1 MKKYRAF
8 IALLLAS
15 ILVTPSI
22 AYCVPETGK
31 QNNNKVNDDYY
42 WAKLSDYTPSNSS
55 FKINK
60 YPTGLLKPEDSENN
74 WFTPPTDST
83 DSSYTTTGNI
93 SGLPVTNNISS
104 TDYWKT
110 NDVCS
115 SNNTGSSF
123 STLGEYKSKNID
135 LVCAADSPNPNIY
148 GDLSINDDTGNKS
161 VPEFKDGSKV
171 NLDFSLNMRTFRESY
186 NSSLLLE
193 NQPIW
198 VDNNTKISGTNYSE
212 AGENSLENWYFANDA
227 ELMFVLNLPKE
238 AKVDE
243 STKYSITGLGEK
255 FKAPVATSTSN
266 DDGTTTLTI
275 KVRKKDTTPIT
286 YKELTIAI
294 NSIKNVSLKIENLTL
309 SRKDSNDKP
318 VRITGYAYGMLD
330 MLAGQTKA
338 SVVKPSTKQNTT
350 GNDNNQVFIA
360 RTNYLFA
367 AKQSD
372 EGRDANAER
381 VANAER
387 DANGAFA
394 KPNLIT
400 FSFKVKKPKT
410 YSVTYSFK
418 SGTSEKSLPAEVTAL
433 LPESTSGHTNGENIT
448 PAQPS
453 KTSVDIKDKDG
464 KKLGTWNFAGW
475 SPTSATINNAD
486 VSFVGTWNFTP
497 VKEPN
502 PGPNTPPIPDY
513 PYNPETPKIPDT
525 PVTPET
531 PEEEPQEEPQK
542 SENKQKSSQTEQTSK
557 QQILKKTGANIAFI
571 AIFAMFIV
579 LFATLMRRIRN
590 TQQIKHL
597 R

>member
-8 IALLLAS
+8 IGLLLAS
-15 ILVTPSI
+15 IFVIPSI
-22 AYCVPETGK
+22 AYCVPETVK
-31 QNNNKVNDDYY
+31 PANNKVDDDYY

-74 WFTPPTDST
+74 WFTPASSEDN
-83 DSSYTTTGNI
+83 SYTTTGNV
-93 SGLPVTNNISS
+93 SGLPVTSNISS

-110 NDVCS
+110 NNVCS
-115 SNNTGSSF
+115 SKNDGSSF
-123 STLGEYKSKNID
+123 NTLKEYESKNID

-148 GDLSINDDTGNKS
+148 GDLSIGDDTGNKS
-161 VPEFKDGSKV
+161 IPEFKDGSKV

-198 VDNNTKISGTNYSE
+198 VGNNTKISGTNYSE

-255 FKAPVATSTSN
+255 FKDPVATSTSN

-294 NSIKNVSLKIENLTL
+294 NSIKNVSLKIENVTL

-330 MLAGQTKA
+330 MLAGPNA
-338 SVVKPSTKQNTT
+338 NSVVKPSTKQNTT

-367 AKQSD
+367 SKQSD
-372 EGRDANAER
+372 EGRDANAEKDK
-381 VANAER
+381 NS
-387 DANGAFA
+387 NLT

-400 FSFKVKKPKT
+400 FSFRVKKPETYSVT

-418 SGTSEKSLPAEVTAL
+418 SGTSEKSLPAEVMAL
-433 LPESTSGHTNGENIT
+433 LPESTYWHTNGENIT

-497 VKEPN
+497 VTEPK
-502 PGPNTPPIPDY
+502 PDPNTPPIPGY
-513 PYNPETPKIPDT
+513 PYNPETPETPEIPDT

-531 PEEEPQEEPQK
+531 TEEEPQK
-542 SENKQKSSQTEQTSK
+542 SENKQETSQTEQTSK

-579 LFATLMRRIRN
+579 LSATLMRRIRN
-590 TQQIKHL
+590 NQQIKHL

>member
-22 AYCVPETGK
+22 AYCVPETVK
-31 QNNNKVNDDYY
+31 PADNKVDDDYY

-60 YPTGLLKPEDSENN
+60 YPTGLLKPENSKNN
-74 WFTPPTDST
+74 WFTPPTDSA
-83 DSSYTTTGNI
+83 DSSYTTTGNV

-115 SNNTGSSF
+115 PKNAGSSLN
-123 STLGEYKSKNID
+123 TLEEYKSKNID

-148 GDLSINDDTGNKS
+148 GDLSIGNDTGNKS
-161 VPEFKDGSKV
+161 IPEFKDGSKV
-171 NLDFSLNMRTFRESY
+171 NLNFSLNMRTFRESY

-193 NQPIW
+193 KQPIW
-198 VDNNTKISGTNYSE
+198 VDSNTKISGTNHSDTGEE
-212 AGENSLENWYFANDA
+212 ALVNWYFANDA

-238 AKVDE
+238 AKVDN

-255 FKAPVATSTSN
+255 KFNNPVATSTSN
-266 DDGTTTLTI
+266 NDGTTTLTI
-275 KVRKKDTTPIT
+275 KVRKKDATPIT
-286 YKELTIAI
+286 YKDLTIAI
-294 NSIKNVSLKIENLTL
+294 NSIENVSLKIENVTL

-318 VRITGYAYGMLD
+318 ARITGYAYGMLD
-330 MLAGQTKA
+330 MLASPNKD
-338 SVVKPSTKQNTT
+338 SVVKPSANQNTT
-350 GNDNNQVFIA
+350 GNNNNQVFIA

-372 EGRDANAER
+372 EGRDANAEKGK
-381 VANAER
+381 
-387 DANGAFA
+387 DSKPT

-400 FSFKVKKPKT
+400 FSFKVKKPET

-433 LPESTSGHTNGENIT
+433 LPASTSGHNNGVNIT
-448 PAQPS
+448 PAKPS

-475 SPTSATINNAD
+475 SPTSAIINNAD

-497 VKEPN
+497 VEEPN
-502 PGPNTPPIPDY
+502 PGSNTPPIPDH
-513 PYNPETPKIPDT
+513 PHDPETPDKPDT
-525 PVTPET
+525 PVTPKN
-531 PEEEPQEEPQK
+531 PNKPQEELQTKQVSPEPNTGAAQTEK
-542 SENKQKSSQTEQTSK
+542 SED
-557 QQILKKTGANIAFI
+557 QQILAKTGVNTVFI
-571 AIFAMFIV
+571 AIFAIFMLLLAASLRKI
-579 LFATLMRRIRN
+579 LPR
-590 TQQIKHL
+590 QQIKHL

>member
-8 IALLLAS
+8 IGLLLAS

-22 AYCVPETGK
+22 AYCVPETVKPANGK
-31 QNNNKVNDDYY
+31 VDDDYY
-42 WAKLSDYTPSNSS
+42 WTKLSDYTPSNSS

-74 WFTPPTDST
+74 WFTPTTDSE
-83 DSSYTTTGNI
+83 DSSYTTTGNV

-123 STLGEYKSKNID
+123 STLVEYKSKNID

-148 GDLSINDDTGNKS
+148 GDLSIGDDTGNKS
-161 VPEFKDGSKV
+161 IPEFKDGSKV

-193 NQPIW
+193 KQPIW

-212 AGENSLENWYFANDA
+212 TGEGLLVNWYFANDA

-255 FKAPVATSTSN
+255 FKNPVATPTSN
-266 DDGTTTLTI
+266 NDGTTTLTI

-294 NSIKNVSLKIENLTL
+294 NSIKNVSLKIENVTL

-330 MLAGQTKA
+330 MLAGQTRT
-338 SVVKPSTKQNTT
+338 SVIKPSTKQNTT
-350 GNDNNQVFIA
+350 GNDSNQVFIA

-372 EGRDANAER
+372 EGRDANAEKGK
-381 VANAER
+381 
-387 DANGAFA
+387 DSKPT

-400 FSFKVKKPKT
+400 FSFKIKKPAAYKVIYIFQPT
-410 YSVTYSFK
+410 
-418 SGTSEKSLPAEVTAL
+418 SLPAEVTAL
-433 LPESTSGHTNGENIT
+433 LPASTSGHNNGENIT

-453 KTSVDIKDKDG
+453 KTSVDIKNKDG

-502 PGPNTPPIPDY
+502 PGPNTPPIPDH
-513 PYNPETPKIPDT
+513 PHDPETPDKPDT
-525 PVTPET
+525 LVTPKN
-531 PEEEPQEEPQK
+531 PNKQQEELQTKQVSPEPNTGAAQTEK
-542 SENKQKSSQTEQTSK
+542 SEN
-557 QQILKKTGANIAFI
+557 QQILAKTGVNTVFI
-571 AIFAMFIV
+571 AIFAIFMLLLAASLRKI
-579 LFATLMRRIRN
+579 LPR
-590 TQQIKHL
+590 QQIKHL

>member
-8 IALLLAS
+8 IGLLLAS

-22 AYCVPETGK
+22 AYCVPETVK
-31 QNNNKVNDDYY
+31 PANSKVDDDYY
-42 WAKLSDYTPSNSS
+42 WAELSDYTPSNSS

-60 YPTGLLKPEDSENN
+60 YPTGLLKPEESGNN
-74 WFTPPTDST
+74 WFTPTTDSQ
-83 DSSYTTTGNI
+83 DSSYTTTGNV
-93 SGLPVTNNISS
+93 SGLPVTSNISS

-115 SNNTGSSF
+115 SKNTDSSF
-123 STLGEYKSKNID
+123 NTLEEYKNKNID
-135 LVCAADSPNPNIY
+135 LVCATDSPKPNIY
-148 GDLSINDDTGNKS
+148 GDLSIGNDTEDKNI
-161 VPEFKDGSKV
+161 PEFEDGSKV

-238 AKVDE
+238 AKVDK
-243 STKYSITGLGEK
+243 STEYSITGLGEK
-255 FKAPVATSTSN
+255 KFNNPVATSKSN
-266 DDGTTTLTI
+266 NDGTTTLTI
-275 KVRKKDTTPIT
+275 KVRKKDATPIT
-286 YKELTIAI
+286 YKDLTIAI
-294 NSIKNVSLKIENLTL
+294 NSIKNVSLKIKNVKL
-309 SRKDSNDKP
+309 SRKDNNDKP

-330 MLAGQTKA
+330 MLAGQTKT
-338 SVVKPSTKQNTT
+338 SVVKPSANQNNT
-350 GNDNNQVFIA
+350 GNDNQVFIA

-372 EGRDANAER
+372 EGRDVNAEGK
-381 VANAER
+381 
-387 DANGAFA
+387 DSKPT

-400 FSFKVKKPKT
+400 FSFKVKKPET

-433 LPESTSGHTNGENIT
+433 LPASTSGHNNGENIT

-497 VKEPN
+497 VEEPN
-502 PGPNTPPIPDY
+502 PGSNTPPIPDH
-513 PYNPETPKIPDT
+513 PHDPETPDK
-525 PVTPET
+525 
-531 PEEEPQEEPQK
+531 PQEELQTKQVSPEPNTGAAQTEK
-542 SENKQKSSQTEQTSK
+542 SEN
-557 QQILKKTGANIAFI
+557 QQILAKTGVNTVFI
-571 AIFAMFIV
+571 AIFAIFMLLLAASLRKI
-579 LFATLMRRIRN
+579 LPR
-590 TQQIKHL
+590 QQIKHL

>member
-8 IALLLAS
+8 IGLLLAS

-74 WFTPPTDST
+74 WFTPASSEDN
-83 DSSYTTTGNI
+83 SYTTTGNV
-93 SGLPVTNNISS
+93 SGLPVTSNISS

-110 NDVCS
+110 NNVCS
-115 SNNTGSSF
+115 SKNDGSSF
-123 STLGEYKSKNID
+123 NTLKEYESKNID

-148 GDLSINDDTGNKS
+148 GDLSIGDDTGNKS
-161 VPEFKDGSKV
+161 IPEFKDGSKV

-243 STKYSITGLGEK
+243 STKYSITGLGKK
-255 FKAPVATSTSN
+255 FKDPVATSTSN

-286 YKELTIAI
+286 YKELTVAI
-294 NSIKNVSLKIENLTL
+294 NSIKNVSLKIENVTL

-330 MLAGQTKA
+330 MLAGQTRT
-338 SVVKPSTKQNTT
+338 SVVKPSANQNNT
-350 GNDNNQVFIA
+350 GNDNQVFIA

-372 EGRDANAER
+372 EGRDANAEK
-381 VANAER
+381 
-387 DANGAFA
+387 DKNGNLT

-400 FSFKVKKPKT
+400 FSFKVKKPETEPK
-410 YSVTYSFK
+410 
-418 SGTSEKSLPAEVTAL
+418 
-433 LPESTSGHTNGENIT
+433 
-448 PAQPS
+448 PS
-453 KTSVDIKDKDG
+453 
-464 KKLGTWNFAGW
+464 
-475 SPTSATINNAD
+475 
-486 VSFVGTWNFTP
+486 
-497 VKEPN
+497 
-502 PGPNTPPIPDY
+502 PNTPPIPDH
-513 PYNPETPKIPDT
+513 PYNPETPE
-525 PVTPET
+525 TPET
-531 PEEEPQEEPQK
+531 PGEEPQK
-542 SENKQKSSQTEQTSK
+542 SEDKQKIEQTSK
-557 QQILKKTGANIAFI
+557 QQILEKTGANIEFI
-571 AIFAMFIV
+571 AIFAMLLV
-579 LFATLMRRIRN
+579 LFATLLRRIRN
-590 TQQIKHL
+590 KNQQIKHL